1 MMVCAFRP
9 PPDPDGSGV
18 PMIGGLEPLRF
29 VANRRAPA
37 SSMTPVAASAQAG
50 TPRVRDSI
58 GVGTV
63 IGSVRRSRSRGGGSI
78 KDGVLG
84 PTATGVHQEHVQRE
98 DRGRQCAQADP
109 RAEHQPEPE
118 DEPVDL
124 FGRRRLR
131 QQRAMHHAA
140 RDQSQAGNGRPGEG
154 GPQRR
159 LGEERPSPV
168 PSQQPREC
176 VIGKR
181 QERECGG
188 SEQPEASTLLFTNGQ
203 SLSLQA
209 SRNER
214 GDISVLVH
222 CTAPRASDVRYA
234 VYNFDSLV
242 DGYSDLKVG
251 REHCKSSE
259 IVKDFAKFAELRF
272 PIRDLEA
279 AQLQDGLHR
288 EKCVDELMR
297 VITEESFEEI
307 EPLAPSCTTESEKL
321 HGDQADE
328 SNQPQIVKQLKN
340 WIRRQN
346 SRHNQLYRF
355 SRKVTTFTVQ
365 NYLNKNLPAL
375 ENDDH
380 DEPAECLGPF
390 PSRDGERFPIDIDSL
405 NFVLFSRESVCD
417 LDVTKLVGR
426 QDTSVM
432 SEIYRIIGEYCAGLE
447 NESRWF
453 VGTGIHG
460 RGKFSK
466 LPAYLP
472 LPQDTATAAISP
484 RVKTK
489 VFPSCFY
496 EGFSVVTSVTCFPPE
511 CERCNQISLQW
522 IYAAT
527 GWDKINASYR
537 SYALGS
543 ESQYSAELPT
553 LPEKSSSRMLR
564 FMSDLSCLTG

>member
-1 MMVCAFRP
+1 MQQLCSEPGLWPESIEQLDAQELDVLIEHAADCSYHLSLLDEDEEKFLADLKQTSSLLSNGFDPQTSTGAKSLLACDIESELSEATAAIAIGGTGDPLYDSYRRWSDQCCPLEILQVRYGERILCAF
-9 PPDPDGSGV
+9 DITHD
-18 PMIGGLEPLRF
+18 
-29 VANRRAPA
+29 
-37 SSMTPVAASAQAG
+37 
-50 TPRVRDSI
+50 
-58 GVGTV
+58 
-63 IGSVRRSRSRGGGSI
+63 GGSWRFAVN
-78 KDGVLG
+78 KGDGVLQFW
-84 PTATGVHQEHVQRE
+84 TFCRRHN
-98 DRGRQCAQADP
+98 DRVRIAACDLPQC
-109 RAEHQPEPE
+109 
-118 DEPVDL
+118 
-124 FGRRRLR
+124 
-131 QQRAMHHAA
+131 
-140 RDQSQAGNGRPGEG
+140 
-154 GPQRR
+154 
-159 LGEERPSPV
+159 
-168 PSQQPREC
+168 
-176 VIGKR
+176 
-181 QERECGG
+181 G